1 MFVSMLHRQE
11 WLNTI
16 LLPGCLVPRPVSG
29 HVVQASDTS
38 PNELTE
44 RDWENAVQGLANLPG
59 TLLKIVLFLYLRFAS
74 RHSAEKLAG
83 LLNKSLEP
91 FP

>member
-1 MFVSMLHRQE
+1 MLHRQE

-16 LLPGCLVPRPVSG
+16 LLPGFIIPRGQSVSD

-44 RDWENAVQGLANLPG
+44 RDWENAVQGLGNLPG
-59 TLLKIVLFLYLRFAS
+59 K
-74 RHSAEKLAG
+74 
-83 LLNKSLEP
+83 LLNC
-91 FP
+91 FIVVFAFCF